1 MPFWST
7 LAAAAGAS
15 DRLRGCTVARKIALP
30 ALSGTH
36 TPLFPAALCTN
47 CVATEALGFDSY
59 LHHRPRG
66 FICGQHCSSVDALCA
81 VHRAT
86 LQHQRCGRLGAAVAV
101 GMGNTLGP
109 GETCRRCM
117 LISRGGATRGLTGV
131 QRGKRR
137 GPRCGVRAPA
147 MQRHSISRGRSR
159 LWPSGLQYNA

>member
-1 MPFWST
+1 MC
-7 LAAAAGAS
+7 
-15 DRLRGCTVARKIALP
+15 RR
-30 ALSGTH
+30 
-36 TPLFPAALCTN
+36 
-47 CVATEALGFDSY
+47 EALGFDSY

-159 LWPSGLQYNA
+159 LWPSGLQYNARHMQIAWPSISLCTAILARRCSVICRRQLTQKTHARKAHNCLVP